1 SSDKAWDKECQVY
14 TEKCRMTGAQIQACL
29 PPIATLILL
38 GIGLLFNNSRL
49 WDLHSSLNK
58 RIDDLRAHSD
68 VRFRAMDARFD
79 ALTTQYSRL
88 ESVVVGKFGEFDAR
102 LDRIEKR
109 LDLR

>member
-1 SSDKAWDKECQVY
+1 
-14 TEKCRMTGAQIQACL
+14 MTDAQIQAYL

-38 GIGLLFNNSRL
+38 GIGLLFNNSRIS
-49 WDLHSSLNK
+49 DLHTSLNK

-68 VRFRAMDARFD
+68 VRFGAIDALFD

-88 ESVVVGKFGEFDAR
+88 ESVVVGKLSEFENR